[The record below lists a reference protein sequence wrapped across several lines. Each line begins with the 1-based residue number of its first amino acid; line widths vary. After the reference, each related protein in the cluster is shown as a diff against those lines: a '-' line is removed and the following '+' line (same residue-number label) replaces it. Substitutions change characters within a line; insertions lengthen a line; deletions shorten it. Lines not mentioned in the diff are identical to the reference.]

1 MKPYYK
7 NHLVSQNNL
16 LIQKI
21 STDTDTHRNPLM
33 SSFIL
38 DGYQRKLIAIMI
50 SHITK
55 ETTEFQ
61 EEIIS
66 FSTFMEMTG
75 VKRGGKQ
82 YKDIIKS
89 IDKLLKMS
97 FCIEIESGVFEYH
110 HWFRDGCRIDTNK
123 NLIYVCFSDG
133 MKKFLIEKP
142 KCFTQYELGY
152 ILDLKK
158 KYTLRLYEYLHSF
171 LGFGLV
177 NISVDN
183 IKKIITDGEVKEN
196 KYIKALVLKPAIEEI
211 NKKTDLNITYKEHF
225 KKGKNGKKQLASFEF
240 KIELQDE
247 DVINNIKIIKW
258 GLDEDYILGEKN
270 NVK

>member
-21 STDTDTHRNPLM
+21 STDTDIHRNPLV
-33 SSFIL
+33 SSFLL
-38 DGYQRKLIAIMI
+38 DNYQRKLIAIMI

-55 ETTEFQ
+55 ETTEFS
-61 EEIIS
+61 EEVIS
-66 FSTFMEMTG
+66 FSNFVDMIG
-75 VKRGGKQ
+75 VKRGGRQ
-82 YKDIIKS
+82 YNDILKS

-97 FCIEIESGVFEYH
+97 FCIEIEPGVYEYH

-133 MKKFLIEKP
+133 MRKFLIKKT

-152 ILDLKK
+152 ILSLKK
-158 KYTLRLYEYLHSF
+158 KYSSRLYEYLHSF
-171 LGFGLV
+171 LGFGSV

-183 IKKIITDGEVKEN
+183 IKRLITDDEVKEN
-196 KYIKALVLKPAIEEI
+196 KYIKTLILEPAIAEI
-211 NKKTDLNITYKEHF
+211 NDKTDLSISYNPYYK
-225 KKGKNGKKQLASFEF
+225 KDINGKKYLSSFKF
-240 KIELQDE
+240 
-247 DVINNIKIIKW
+247 DVKLKDNDLINDIKIIKW
-258 GLDEDYILGEKN
+258 GLDEDYILGEEY
-270 NVK
+270 